1 MPVEVIQHSVTEVT
15 LQLTVNLQ
23 GGLLEVEERIQSV
36 LNEAGCEVTAL
47 AIGGFD
53 TDGSPIMTGDIKWTR
68 RCRSPKTYQTPYG
81 AVEVERDVYQTSR
94 GGKTY
99 VPLEA
104 AARIIR
110 SSTPLFAK
118 QVTNKYARMNAAE
131 VCADLWDNHG
141 RQVSRGTLQLL
152 ADSVGGMAQLKEESW
167 QYESP
172 RLDCAV
178 KTVVCSLDGADLLEA
193 NDGWREAMVGTLS
206 LYDVEGERQHTVYI
220 GAAPEYGKGTFFQ
233 RYQQELSHLKA
244 LYPDALYLG
253 IADGS
258 SSNWAFLEQHTE
270 RQLLD
275 YFHASEYL
283 AGAAHAAYPQKTGK
297 PQRQQWLTERCHP
310 LKHEEGAAQAILT
323 ECQGFRNKRKLS
335 RTVREDL
342 EATITYFENQ
352 GGRMGYAAHT
362 RDHLPIGSGVTEAA
376 CKTLVKQRFCGAG
389 MRWKDAGIK
398 AVMSL
403 RALVLTP
410 GRWAQFWGKV
420 QQYGVPSLA

>member
-1 MPVEVIQHSVTEVT
+1 VT
-15 LQLTVNLQ
+15 LQLRIKLQ
-23 GGLLEVEERIQSV
+23 GDLLEVEEHIQSV
-36 LNEAGCEVTAL
+36 LNEAGCEATAL
-47 AIGGFD
+47 ALGRFD
-53 TDGSPIMTGDIKWTR
+53 TDGSPILSGGIKWTR

-81 AVEVERDVYQTSR
+81 AVQVERDVYQSSR
-94 GGKTY
+94 GGKVY

-118 QVTNKYARMNAAE
+118 QVTGKYARMNAGE
-131 VCADLWDNHG
+131 VCADLADNHG
-141 RQVSRGTLQLL
+141 RQVSRGTVQLL
-152 ADSVGGMAQLKEESW
+152 ADTVGGIAQLQEESW
-167 QYESP
+167 HYQTPS
-172 RLDCAV
+172 LDCAIQA
-178 KTVVCSLDGADLLEA
+178 VVCSLDGAYLQEVG
-193 NDGWREAMVGTLS
+193 DGWREAMVGTLS

-220 GAAPEYGKGTFFQ
+220 GAAPEYGKETFFQ
-233 RYQQELSHLKA
+233 RYRQELSRIKA

-258 SSNWAFLEQHTE
+258 SSNWTFLEQHTE

-283 AGAAHAAYPQKTGK
+283 AKAAHAAYPQKTGK
-297 PQRQQWLTERCHP
+297 PQRQQWLAERCRQ
-310 LKHEEGAAQAILT
+310 LKHDSGAAQAILE
-323 ECQGFRNKRKLS
+323 ECRGFSRKRSLS

-342 EATITYFENQ
+342 EAAITYFENQ
-352 GGRMGYAAHT
+352 MGRMDYATHT
-362 RDHLPIGSGVTEAA
+362 RDKLPIGSGVTEAA

-410 GRWAQFWGKV
+410 GRWGQFWQKV
-420 QQYGVPSLA
+420 QQYGVPNLA